1 MLILSQTG
9 ESGTDLA
16 ILFEKPLSWAFG
28 ACSELFGFLG
38 GAGAAFAKSRL
49 RDYNLGMK
57 QSSSDRKTFQA
68 AYRLVALL
76 LVTALMLSHP
86 VPARDLHYC
95 SFAGE
100 LMSPGR
106 ACSALAGSCC
116 AVQPPDCCRKSAEKT
131 GSPSSC
137 PAIASPGCSDC
148 CREYSL
154 AEINPLIAEFTAA
167 AEDIEVALRDLPAG
181 AVVRMASTAREICS
195 SRSIGPSDL
204 PSGLPIYLLSCRFLI

>member
-1 MLILSQTG
+1 M
-9 ESGTDLA
+9 
-16 ILFEKPLSWAFG
+16 
-28 ACSELFGFLG
+28 G
-38 GAGAAFAKSRL
+38 GAGAALAKSSP

-57 QSSSDRKTFQA
+57 RSSSDRKTFQA

-86 VPARDLHYC
+86 VPARELHYC

-148 CREYSL
+148 CREYRL
-154 AEINPLIAEFTAA
+154 AEINPLIAEFTVA
-167 AEDIEVALRDLPAG
+167 AEDLEVALRGLPAG
-181 AVVRMASTAREICS
+181 PVARMASTAREIFS